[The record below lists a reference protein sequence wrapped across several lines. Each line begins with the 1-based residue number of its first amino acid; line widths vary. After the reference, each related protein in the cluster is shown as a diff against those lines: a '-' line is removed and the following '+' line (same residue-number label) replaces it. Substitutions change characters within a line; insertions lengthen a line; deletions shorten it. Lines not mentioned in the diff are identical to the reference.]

1 MSQAAITPI
10 VMPKWGLS
18 MKEGTVNAWLV
29 EEGADITVGMPI
41 LDVET
46 DKIANAVEA
55 PDAGRLRRK
64 VAAEGDVLP
73 VKALL
78 GVLAPAEVSDEDIDA
93 YVAAYVTPADD
104 EEEEGATASA
114 YQFAEVD
121 GLRVR
126 YARKGTGA
134 QIVLFIHGFGG
145 DLDNWLFNLDALA
158 EGHTVV
164 ALDLPAHGQSS
175 PQLPGTTLAALAA
188 FVARFMDVLDIADA
202 HLVGHSM
209 GGGVAAQLALDA
221 PRRVRSLS
229 LIDSAGLGDEV
240 NHGYTE
246 GFVHA
251 QSRRELKPVVELLFA
266 DPGLASRQMLDD
278 LLAYK
283 RLDGVSEA
291 LGALGASL
299 FADGRQRE
307 QPGRR
312 LDAHALPVLVLWGE
326 QDRIIPPAHAQQAPE
341 GATVH
346 VLPGAG
352 HMPQM
357 EKASEVNALLRQHLA
372 R

>member
-1 MSQAAITPI
+1 MSATAITPI

-29 EEGADITVGMPI
+29 DEGADITVGMPI

-78 GVLAPAEVSDEDIDA
+78 GVLAPTEVSDADIEA
-93 YVAAYVTPADD
+93 YVAAFETPADD
-104 EEEEGATASA
+104 EGDEAAAASA
-114 YQFAEVD
+114 YQFAQVD
-121 GLRVR
+121 GLCVR
-126 YARKGTGA
+126 YARKGEGA
-134 QIVLFIHGFGG
+134 QTVLFIHGFGG

-158 EGHTVV
+158 DAYTVV
-164 ALDLPAHGQSS
+164 ALDLPAHGQSTAS
-175 PQLPGTTLAALAA
+175 LPGTTLAELAA
-188 FVARFMDVLDIADA
+188 FVGRFMDALDIADA

-209 GGGVAAQLALDA
+209 GGGIAAQLALDA
-221 PRRVRSLS
+221 PQRVRSVA
-229 LIDSAGLGDEV
+229 LIAGAGLGDEV
-240 NHGYTE
+240 NNSYTE
-246 GFVHA
+246 GFVGA

-266 DPGLASRQMLDD
+266 DAGLVSRQMLDD
-278 LLAYK
+278 LLKYK
-283 RLDGVSEA
+283 RLDGVADA

-299 FADGRQRE
+299 FAGGRQGE

-312 LDAHALPVLVLWGE
+312 LDARAMPVLVVWGE
-326 QDRIIPPAHAQQAPE
+326 QDRIIPPAHAAHAPE
-341 GATVH
+341 GATVKL
-346 VLPGAG
+346 LPGAG

-357 EKASEVNALLRQHLA
+357 EKAGEVNALLRQHLG